1 MFLTT
6 SSHAYQFGT
15 DEPDMVTITASNL
28 VNDERGID
36 FIADNGYEWTLFCS
50 KTEESITTNTNYPFT
65 REQFA
70 YRGESGQP
78 ALQNS
83 ISYFEDEFAN
93 PFSNGFT
100 IINNSTATRQNNR
113 SNNDRV
119 KVTHTLGDVNKQIHI
134 ADLTPTNP
142 VPEPATMI
150 LLGLGLVMVASV
162 GKKKLKTNN

>member
-1 MFLTT
+1 MFLTA

-15 DEPDMVTITASNL
+15 GEPGTVTITSSNL
-28 VNDERGID
+28 VNDAREID
-36 FIADNGYEWTLFCS
+36 FIADNGYGWTVFCS
-50 KTEESITTNTNYPFT
+50 ETEYITTNQKYPFT

-70 YRGESGQP
+70 YRGESDQS

-113 SNNDRV
+113 SSNNRV

-142 VPEPATMI
+142 VPEPATMV

-162 GKKKLKTNN
+162 GKKKLKIKN